1 MNQKK
6 DLSDY
11 IRSNLDS
18 LAIDILKQYFFK
30 QKDLKK
36 RCTKEEKQ
44 KCLQDIKNH
53 LKFLSESIGI
63 DSKLLFSNYMKWLND
78 SLAGRNISNKGLIVN
93 LECIGEVFKSK
104 ISPDQFK
111 SLNAHIIEGIEQ
123 LKSDDIQTKTFLDP
137 QNELFAQANKYLEY
151 LLGSKRNDAS
161 LFILDLAK
169 NNVLPKNIY
178 LGIFQPVQYEIGR
191 LWQTNKISVAVEHYC
206 TAVTQMVMSQ
216 LYPYIFSSKK
226 NGKSF
231 VATCASGE
239 LHELGIRMVADLLEM
254 EGWDTYYLGANTPI
268 EDLAQTIRE
277 QKPDVLGIS
286 ATMTFHLEKVKEII
300 SMIRED
306 ISSRVLKIIVGG
318 YLFNISKGIYKKI
331 GADAFAENA
340 EEAIKVIKKIAD

>member
-6 DLSDY
+6 DVADY
-11 IRSNLDS
+11 IRSNADS
-18 LAIDILKQYFFK
+18 LAADILKQQFYI

-36 RCTKEEKQ
+36 RYTEEEEQ
-44 KCLQDIKNH
+44 KCLQDVKYH
-53 LKFLSESIGI
+53 LKFLIESIGI
-63 DSKLLFSNYMKWLND
+63 DSKLLFSNYMEWVKDL
-78 SLAGRNISNKGLIVN
+78 LAGHSIPKKDLIVN
-93 LECIGEVFKSK
+93 LECMAEVLKSK

-111 SLNAHIIEGIEQ
+111 SVNEHIIEGIDQ
-123 LKSDDIQTKTFLDP
+123 IKSDDTEMKTFLDP
-137 QNELFAQANKYLEY
+137 QNELFSQANKYLEY
-151 LLGSKRNDAS
+151 LLDSKRNDAS

-178 LGIFQPVQYEIGR
+178 LGIFQPVQYEVGR

-206 TAVTQMVMSQ
+206 TAVTQMIMSQ

-268 EDLAQTIRE
+268 EDLVQTVRE
-277 QKPDVLGIS
+277 KRPDILGIS
-286 ATMTFHLEKVKEII
+286 ATMTFHLEKVNEII
-300 SMIRED
+300 SIIRKD
-306 ISSRVLKIIVGG
+306 ISSGEMKIIVGG
-318 YLFNISKGIYKKI
+318 YLFNISKEIYQKI
-331 GADAFAENA
+331 GADAFAEDA
-340 EEAIKVIKKIAD
+340 EEAITTIKKITD